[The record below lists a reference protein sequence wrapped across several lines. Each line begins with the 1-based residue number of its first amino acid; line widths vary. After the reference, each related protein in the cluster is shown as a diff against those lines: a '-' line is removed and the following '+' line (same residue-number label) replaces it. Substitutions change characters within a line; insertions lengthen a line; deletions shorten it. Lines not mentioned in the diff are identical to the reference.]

1 MYATKALFDA
11 AVSALPA
18 TTSANR
24 FPDSHD
30 RNGRGASAN
39 ASVNRANTAAV
50 QAEIAKAANY
60 NVFDQNPGVS
70 VSPYHRL
77 GGMDLRVTANSARN
91 LSNSSLPSYRGLNS
105 EATFVGAVRDN
116 VWMRGWTLGDQLG
129 VYSGSAIV
137 PEVVVSANTSGN
149 PVITFSGEANVKYVV
164 EVSTDNKN
172 YTKVTTVPASAGNNT
187 FTDSARTV
195 GGNPLFY
202 RVIAL

>member
-1 MYATKALFDA
+1 MT
-11 AVSALPA
+11 
-18 TTSANR
+18 
-24 FPDSHD
+24 
-30 RNGRGASAN
+30 ASA
-39 ASVNRANTAAV
+39 
-50 QAEIAKAANY
+50 
-60 NVFDQNPGVS
+60 
-70 VSPYHRL
+70 
-77 GGMDLRVTANSARN
+77 ART

-105 EATFVGAVRDN
+105 DATFVGAVRDN